1 MCLHVSS
8 SLRLDGPCGEATPKS
23 RTVPKTLRVGL
34 LSRLSARYRVPYA
47 PQVPDRDPSYQADC
61 LFCRLAAGEIP
72 SNQVLA
78 DDAVIVFRDI
88 NPRAPTH
95 LLAIPRRHVASAD
108 DLTQADGDMLAA
120 LFSALRTAAAEEG
133 TRGYRIVTNVGPES
147 GQSVFHLHFH
157 LLGGRLMSWPP
168 G

>member
-1 MCLHVSS
+1 M
-8 SLRLDGPCGEATPKS
+8 
-23 RTVPKTLRVGL
+23 
-34 LSRLSARYRVPYA
+34 
-47 PQVPDRDPSYQADC
+47 PDRDPTYQAEC

-72 SNQVLA
+72 STQVLA
-78 DDAVIVFRDI
+78 DDTLIVFRDI

-95 LLAIPRRHVASAD
+95 LLAIPRRHIPSAA
-108 DLTQADGDMLAA
+108 DLTDADGDLLAA
-120 LFSALRTAAAEEG
+120 LFAALRRAADDAG
-133 TRGYRIVTNVGPES
+133 LRGYRIVTNVGPES